1 MTIDAAIK
9 YADMMADTGLAVFG
23 ITVNDLQSLGA
34 LCANAL
40 RLAKRMSEENGL
52 TEEVEKVMKKKD
64 EIEIEKACESLAEKV
79 VNLLFPEENAMHPKQ
94 EPEQVNAVPD
104 TWQDRMKREYHETK
118 ERYEKLHR
126 MITKYEAGVLEFTP
140 NCSIELL
147 KQQKRHMG
155 EYLHDLEIRAEIEG
169 VKLYEEANSQ

>member
-1 MTIDAAIK
+1 MTIDRAIE
-9 YADMMADTGLAVFG
+9 
-23 ITVNDLQSLGA
+23 ITEDAGGFRSPIEQLQFYI
-34 LCANAL
+34 LCADAL
-40 RLAKRMSEENGL
+40 RLAKKMSEEAGL
-52 TEEVEKVMKKKD
+52 TEEAEKIMKRKKD
-64 EIEIEKACESLAEKV
+64 EIEIENACESLAEKV

-140 NCSIELL
+140 TCSIELL
-147 KQQKRHMG
+147 RRQKRHMG
-155 EYLHDLEIRAEIEG
+155 EYLHDLEIRGFVEG
-169 VKLYEEANSQ
+169 VEL